1 VFQAWHNFLP
11 CNKKRIAFCRTATKT
26 ENNTGL
32 TAVFQAFRER
42 KMAKSGEP
50 TIIKKYA
57 NRRLYNTGTS
67 TYVTLE
73 DLSEM
78 VKRGEE
84 FEVEDAKSGDDLTH
98 GVLTQIIFEL
108 ENKNG
113 ETMLPIP
120 FLRQL
125 IGLYGDQMQTLV
137 PSYLEQSMASFA
149 KEQEHMR
156 ADMAELFTQNP
167 MDVLKS
173 GQAVKIVEAQVR
185 RNMDMFQQAMRMMSP
200 FGAAAVTPDA
210 ADDNTANSKT
220 PDDKSGLN
228 ELRDQ
233 ISAMQRKLDKLG

>member
-1 VFQAWHNFLP
+1 
-11 CNKKRIAFCRTATKT
+11 
-26 ENNTGL
+26 
-32 TAVFQAFRER
+32 
-42 KMAKSGEP
+42 MAKSGEP
-50 TIIKKYA
+50 TTIKKYA

-73 DLSEM
+73 DLADM

-84 FEVEDAKSGDDLTH
+84 FEVEDAKTGDDLTH

-137 PSYLEQSMASFA
+137 PSFLEQSMASFA
-149 KEQEHMR
+149 REQEQMR
-156 ADMAELFTQNP
+156 DEMAGLFTQNP
-167 MDVLKS
+167 IEVLKS
-173 GQAVKIVEAQVR
+173 GQVVKIVESQVR
-185 RNMDMFQQAMRMMSP
+185 RNMDMFQNAMRMMSP
-200 FGAAAVTPDA
+200 FGSPASTDTKPADEKP
-210 ADDNTANSKT
+210 ADDKA
-220 PDDKSGLN
+220 GLS

-233 ISAMQRKLDKLG
+233 ISAMQRKLDKMS

>member
-1 VFQAWHNFLP
+1 
-11 CNKKRIAFCRTATKT
+11 
-26 ENNTGL
+26 
-32 TAVFQAFRER
+32 
-42 KMAKSGEP
+42 MAKSGEP
-50 TIIKKYA
+50 TVIKKYA

-84 FEVEDAKSGDDLTH
+84 FEVEDAKTGDDLTH

-137 PSYLEQSMASFA
+137 PSFLEQSMASFT
-149 KEQEHMR
+149 KEQERMR
-156 ADMAELFTQNP
+156 GEMTELFTQNP
-167 MDVLKS
+167 IEVLKS
-173 GQAVKIVEAQVR
+173 GQAVKMIESQVR
-185 RNMDMFQQAMRMMSP
+185 RNMDMFQEAMRMMSP
-200 FGAAAVTPDA
+200 FGAASAPVEAPETK
-210 ADDNTANSKT
+210 TAE
-220 PDDKSGLN
+220 DKPELS

-233 ISAMQRKLDKLG
+233 ISAMQRKLDKMG

>member
-1 VFQAWHNFLP
+1 
-11 CNKKRIAFCRTATKT
+11 
-26 ENNTGL
+26 
-32 TAVFQAFRER
+32 
-42 KMAKSGEP
+42 MAKSGEP
-50 TIIKKYA
+50 TVIKKYA

-73 DLSEM
+73 DLAGM

-84 FEVEDAKSGDDLTH
+84 FEVEDAKTGDALTH

-137 PSYLEQSMASFA
+137 PSFLEQSMASFT
-149 KEQEHMR
+149 KEQER
-156 ADMAELFTQNP
+156 LRDEMAGLFTQNP
-167 MDVLKS
+167 IEVLKS
-173 GQAVKIVEAQVR
+173 GQVVKIVESQVR
-185 RNMDMFQQAMRMMSP
+185 RNMELFQDAMRMMSP
-200 FGAAAVTPDA
+200 FGAALAPA
-210 ADDNTANSKT
+210 AESTETKA
-220 PDDKSGLN
+220 PEDKAELS

-233 ISAMQRKLDKLG
+233 ISAMQRKLDKMG

>member
-1 VFQAWHNFLP
+1 
-11 CNKKRIAFCRTATKT
+11 
-26 ENNTGL
+26 
-32 TAVFQAFRER
+32 
-42 KMAKSGEP
+42 MAKSGEP
-50 TIIKKYA
+50 TVIKKYA

-84 FEVEDAKSGDDLTH
+84 FEVEDAKTGDDLTH

-137 PSYLEQSMASFA
+137 PSFLEQSMASFT
-149 KEQEHMR
+149 KEQERMR
-156 ADMAELFTQNP
+156 GEMAELFTQNP
-167 MDVLKS
+167 IEVLKS

-185 RNMDMFQQAMRMMSP
+185 RNMDMFQNAMRMMSP
-200 FGAAAVTPDA
+200 FGMPSLTEAKPEEEKPAE
-210 ADDNTANSKT
+210 
-220 PDDKSGLN
+220 DKAGLS

-233 ISAMQRKLDKLG
+233 ISAMQRKLDKMG